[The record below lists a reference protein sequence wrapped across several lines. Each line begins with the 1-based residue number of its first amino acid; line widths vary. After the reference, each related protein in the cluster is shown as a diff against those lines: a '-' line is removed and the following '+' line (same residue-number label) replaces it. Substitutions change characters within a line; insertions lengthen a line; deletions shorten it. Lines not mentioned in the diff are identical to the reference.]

1 MGPLFISSTNRQR
14 KRGGRFFIQT
24 AEGNSSSSSQP
35 GDSNRRQGTVS
46 IQMHPE
52 ETDDSLRGCGRRG
65 EYGYEDH
72 NSKRREQNILP
83 FSGNPPH
90 GHQEKY
96 VTIIIVKKRRV
107 TASTCIHYW
116 LGNVTYRKGR
126 LSCFLKAGKSYRY

>member
-1 MGPLFISSTNRQR
+1 MGRLFISSTNRQR

-46 IQMHPE
+46 IHMHPE

-83 FSGNPPH
+83 SGANPPH
-90 GHQEKY
+90 AHQEKHAII
-96 VTIIIVKKRRV
+96 IIIVIKRRYSFSLCPLQV
-107 TASTCIHYW
+107 ERC
-116 LGNVTYRKGR
+116 N
-126 LSCFLKAGKSYRY
+126 KAGKEGHHVS